1 MRSSTGT
8 ATTATDRDRQAAPDH
23 RAGYVGRFAPSPTG
37 DLHLGS
43 LYTAT
48 AAYLQA
54 RACHGRFLVRIDDLD
69 RPREVPGAAD
79 RILAMLEAFG
89 FEWDGPVLR
98 QSEHTDRYQDAL
110 RLLRAQGRLFACDC
124 SRSRLAN
131 AAAYPGS
138 CRSRSPGTIGE
149 PCAWRV
155 RVNPAPIRLNDRL
168 QGGFERDLTR
178 HGGDFVVRRRDGI
191 VAYVLGVVIDDAAQ
205 GVTEVVRGADLL
217 ESTPQQIHLQSLLSL
232 PTPSYAHLP
241 VLTEP
246 DGAKLAK
253 SRRTSHLNSLAPVD
267 ELTQVFALLGLDPPA
282 GMSEGSLA
290 DAWTWALT
298 RWRLSRVP
306 KGLERAL

>member
-8 ATTATDRDRQAAPDH
+8 ATTATDRDRQDPRDH

-54 RACHGRFLVRIDDLD
+54 RAHNGRFLVRIEDLD

-79 RILAMLEAFG
+79 RILATLEAFG

-110 RLLRAQGRLFACDC
+110 GLLRAQGRLFACDC

-131 AAAYPGS
+131 TAAYPGS

-155 RVNPAPIRLNDRL
+155 RIDPAPIRLNDRL
-168 QGGFERDLTR
+168 QGSFERDLRR

-191 VAYVLGVVIDDAAQ
+191 VAYVLGVVIDDADQ

-217 ESTPQQIHLQSLLSL
+217 ESTPQQIHLQTLLSL

-253 SRRTSHLNSLAPVD
+253 SRRTSRLNPLAPVD

-282 GMSEGSLA
+282 GVREGSLA
-290 DAWTWALT
+290 DAWAWAL
-298 RWRLSRVP
+298 RHWRLSCVP